1 MSDQIKVGEISPF
14 FITWIFINKNCFMKQ
29 IFEILQEE
37 RDRILEM
44 HEDATKKQYLM
55 ELEEPGDPGFGAT
68 QSELD
73 KVDNSERALGAPE
86 EKSKIKKNPSYT
98 TQNWNQ
104 FSYAGTLTNN
114 ATVGF
119 KPGAKFES
127 TQDPKIVRAKNVK
140 VFVRDRISGDSPA
153 WVPDPKGQKNVSFYC
168 KQGKFYFEGNKL
180 PYVSKTLSKAL
191 VKYVCGYKKE
201 KTNNTQQVE
210 IPKPEEVDAL
220 NKKNDSLQKGSK
232 FDTDSQRLRKSRVSV
247 VSKPN
252 DTALDQILTKIKTPN
267 PVVNQEVKPA
277 PQKWVG

>member
-1 MSDQIKVGEISPF
+1 MTYSMSDQIKVGEISPF

-73 KVDNSERALGAPE
+73 KVDNSERALGAPK
-86 EKSKIKKNPSYT
+86 EKSKIKKKPSYT

-104 FSYAGTLTNN
+104 FSYKQANAGNVTRGISKGT
-114 ATVGF
+114 
-119 KPGAKFES
+119 KFEV
-127 TQDPKIVRAKNVK
+127 TNDPFKITAKNINVYFKDGDNWVK
-140 VFVRDRISGDSPA
+140 KPQMARI
-153 WVPDPKGQKNVSFYC
+153 SFYC
-168 KQGKFYFEGNKL
+168 EQGKFYLQGEEKD
-180 PYVSKTLSKAL
+180 PYVSETLSKAL